1 MAGQVTRRARW
12 ALISCVLAGG
22 LVVGTA
28 QAREVQLAGM
38 RLGQHAID
46 VLDIYGRPHALVWG
60 IPGDQFET
68 GAAAAGAMGGEGME
82 AGAGAEMMG
91 AGAPMPEE
99 EMGAEMEAAP
109 GPGEFPTG
117 EEAGVEGEAPA
128 GAAAAA
134 VTGNVQRNQYPIW
147 GLPLWVTL
155 NSGEVEWLYRCNGT
169 LVGFVLDPRG
179 FIQRIVVASERCN
192 FARSSLWRP
201 HEYIKLGDS
210 YKRVIYRYGWP
221 DETLTID
228 ILAGTAP
235 GGGMSAQAG
244 AGVLGFI
251 QEYSRDPV
259 LCYYE
264 NNNID
269 FVLHNMKVVRIQIGA
284 GD

>member
-1 MAGQVTRRARW
+1 MAGQVTHRARW
-12 ALISCVLAGG
+12 ALIACILAAG

-28 QAREVQLAGM
+28 QAREIQLAGM

-82 AGAGAEMMG
+82 AGAEAEMMG

-99 EMGAEMEAAP
+99 EMGAGMEAAP
-109 GPGEFPTG
+109 GPGEFP
-117 EEAGVEGEAPA
+117 EEGAAEGEAP
-128 GAAAAA
+128 GAAAGAPA
-134 VTGNVQRNQYPIW
+134 VAGNVQRNQYPIW

-155 NSGEVEWLYRCNGT
+155 NSGEVQWLYRCSGS
-169 LVGFVLDPRG
+169 LVGFVLDGRG

-244 AGVLGFI
+244 AGVVGFI